1 MRLEMCPR
9 SSLKPSRRRRLIPPL
24 RQRAAPACR
33 LTRAVA
39 EGGGMRT
46 AANASPAAGC
56 WLLAAEAAPGRPE
69 ARFLTQTRATVH
81 AARGRRVHGVRPTL
95 WRGKQCRGAAVRQ
108 CRRLAAQPAARGACV
123 PGASFT
129 RACAQA
135 AASPGRA
142 RPMAR
147 VWSAAGAS
155 RARASAA
162 PACAYRRVSWP
173 DALGLG
179 LLLALLPALQ
189 ALALQDA
196 GKLGVDH
203 GAGPREGCQ
212 GRGRG
217 LAPPR
222 RTAPPTMRPDQ

>member
-108 CRRLAAQPAARGACV
+108 CRRLAAQPAARGACLAPV
-123 PGASFT
+123 SRAPAHKPPRPRAVRDPW
-129 RACAQA
+129 RACGQQQA
-135 AASPGRA
+135 RPGHARRLRRRARTVVCPGRMRLA
-142 RPMAR
+142 SACSLRFCRRSRRLRFRMRASLESTMAR
-147 VWSAAGAS
+147 AHGKGAKGGGGGE
-155 RARASAA
+155 RRRAA
-162 PACAYRRVSWP
+162 PRR
-173 DALGLG
+173 
-179 LLLALLPALQ
+179 LL
-189 ALALQDA
+189 
-196 GKLGVDH
+196 
-203 GAGPREGCQ
+203 
-212 GRGRG
+212 
-217 LAPPR
+217 
-222 RTAPPTMRPDQ
+222 